1 MTDQQLE
8 RLIQTAYRAILS
20 AATPEKQQ
28 AAFRWMCELVNR
40 RSPTQ
45 IERMERKQGLR

>member
-8 RLIQTAYRAILS
+8 RLIQTAYQAIQNT
-20 AATPEKQQ
+20 AIPEKQQ
-28 AAFRWMCELVNR
+28 AAFRWMCELISR

-45 IERMERKQGLR
+45 IERMERSQGLR